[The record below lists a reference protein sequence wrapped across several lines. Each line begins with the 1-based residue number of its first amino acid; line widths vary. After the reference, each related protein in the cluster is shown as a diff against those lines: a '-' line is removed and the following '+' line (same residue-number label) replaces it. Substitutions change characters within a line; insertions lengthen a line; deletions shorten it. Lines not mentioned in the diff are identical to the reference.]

1 MWKGPTLGQA
11 ALLVEVEVKV
21 TALPLPSL
29 PDQTRSEPSSASTES
44 AQR

>member
-1 MWKGPTLGQA
+1 MWRGPTLGQA
-11 ALLVEVEVKV
+11 ALLVEVKVKV

-29 PDQTRSEPSSASTES
+29 PDPMRSEHSSASTES